1 MKKNIFKV
9 SCTIL
14 LALVLAACS
23 ALPSDNTLSYEEV
36 STALSDTK
44 SISSDASI
52 TLMSDEENLVYKLNY
67 TKSNDGEQITV
78 LEPDAI
84 AGSQIPLTDGNVTIE
99 EKGNMPVSGV
109 GLDSGITPLNT
120 IPSIISI
127 LINDVPSDTSSD
139 TSADYECTVFTY
151 EFKKNDVPI
160 IVRAWVDNQSVIP
173 VKAQIFT
180 DGVQTIDCSFISFN
194 NA

>member
-1 MKKNIFKV
+1 MKNNIFNV

-14 LALVLAACS
+14 LTFVLAACS
-23 ALPSDNTLSYEEV
+23 ALPSDNTLSYDKV
-36 STALSDTK
+36 STALSEIK
-44 SISSDASI
+44 CISSDAAV
-52 TLMSDEENLVYKLNY
+52 TLLSDEENLVYKLNY
-67 TKSNDGEQITV
+67 IKSNDGEQITV

-84 AGSQIPLTDGNVTIE
+84 AGSQIPLTDGNVTIG

-127 LINDVPSDTSSD
+127 LINDVPSDTSSE
-139 TSADYECTVFTY
+139 TLADYQCTVFTY
-151 EFKKNDVPI
+151 EFKKNDASV
-160 IVRAWVDNQSVIP
+160 IVRTWVDNKSIIP